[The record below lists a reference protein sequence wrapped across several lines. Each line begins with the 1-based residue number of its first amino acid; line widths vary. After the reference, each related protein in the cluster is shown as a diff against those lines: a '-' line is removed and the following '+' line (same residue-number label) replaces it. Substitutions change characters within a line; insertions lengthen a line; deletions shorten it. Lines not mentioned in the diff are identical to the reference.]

1 MKRIPSAPRT
11 TLSLASLAL
20 LASLTACGGG
30 GGGDDGEGDSGA
42 GAAET
47 TAPATVILE
56 GQVTKGPVA
65 GATVVALRVAADG
78 TPGAELART
87 TSAADGSYRLS
98 VPAEATTVLVQAS
111 GGTYDHEYIDGVDS
125 TPLDAPLRSWVT
137 LGAGA
142 TGSRSVHLTP
152 LTETAV
158 RRALAASGGA
168 TEANLAA
175 AAAAVVRETA
185 LAGTDLVSTAA
196 VVTGTTNAYGQAV
209 LRLARLMQQAGSLE
223 AILALYAQGVPG
235 DTAVVATVALP
246 PEMARSALHDTRW
259 RSRCI
264 VSRGITTT
272 SEGTQ
277 ITYESFSQALG
288 FTGTGT
294 DGEYRETT
302 EYSYYSDAGCS
313 SPLATLDQVAAED
326 LREARIRFTA
336 QVRLADGSSA
346 YRYSRS
352 TTAAS
357 TGAQRTV
364 DGLMYRLEGSGASR
378 VLTRAD
384 GYSEGSGVHFGTVRQ
399 FDILT
404 PAELPEAYRA
414 SRALEKDWYQPC
426 VVGAGSVTVAAANTT
441 HAYGSRRIG
450 WQMGNT
456 VAATPWSYYLNATTA
471 YYSDAGCQTAVVLAG
486 DPDENIVT
494 LESLVTLSDGTQ
506 AVRGT
511 ALRKAAGT
519 QVQSTAKVLLR
530 LADKALVLDLAV
542 SDAGAEVYPGAA
554 SLRRHTIGYQPA
566 NRR

>member
-277 ITYESFSQALG
+277 ITY
-288 FTGTGT
+288 TGIPPGAWFGEGT
-294 DGEYRETT
+294 LLKRE
-302 EYSYYSDAGCS
+302 
-313 SPLATLDQVAAED
+313 V
-326 LREARIRFTA
+326 
-336 QVRLADGSSA
+336 
-346 YRYSRS
+346 YRYN
-352 TTAAS
+352 
-357 TGAQRTV
+357 V
-364 DGLMYRLEGSGASR
+364 E
-378 VLTRAD
+378 
-384 GYSEGSGVHFGTVRQ
+384 
-399 FDILT
+399 
-404 PAELPEAYRA
+404 
-414 SRALEKDWYQPC
+414 
-426 VVGAGSVTVAAANTT
+426 
-441 HAYGSRRIG
+441 
-450 WQMGNT
+450 
-456 VAATPWSYYLNATTA
+456 
-471 YYSDAGCQTAVVLAG
+471 
-486 DPDENIVT
+486 
-494 LESLVTLSDGTQ
+494 
-506 AVRGT
+506 
-511 ALRKAAGT
+511 ALRKSTVAGLPVETFWRLLDRSIPFNRFVMRQLNERLSQFIAAREIDRTNQPDARVARSLAALFNPVLYPGVGELLRITQQELAWLVGLSRQRVNQALNALQAAGLIR
-519 QVQSTAKVLLR
+519 VEYGGVR
-530 LADKALVLDLAV
+530 VIDLA
-542 SDAGAEVYPGAA
+542 A
-554 SLRRHTIGYQPA
+554 LRGYQA
-566 NRR
+566 G